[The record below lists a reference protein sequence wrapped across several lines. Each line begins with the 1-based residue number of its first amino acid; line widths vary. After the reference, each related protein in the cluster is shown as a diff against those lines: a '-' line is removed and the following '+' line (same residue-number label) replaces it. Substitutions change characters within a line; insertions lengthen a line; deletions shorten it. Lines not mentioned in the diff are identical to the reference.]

1 MVEREVGS
9 HDAPWQTVCHQF
21 QALEV
26 IVLEASDAGFEGANE
41 TSRNLTSLHCR
52 RRYRSCVELHRD
64 VFGVKHL
71 KHQFQCKMKGQS

>member
-9 HDAPWQTVCHQF
+9 HDAPWQTFGHQF

-41 TSRNLTSLHCR
+41 TSRNLTSLHCL
-52 RRYRSCVELHRD
+52 RRYRSSWDD